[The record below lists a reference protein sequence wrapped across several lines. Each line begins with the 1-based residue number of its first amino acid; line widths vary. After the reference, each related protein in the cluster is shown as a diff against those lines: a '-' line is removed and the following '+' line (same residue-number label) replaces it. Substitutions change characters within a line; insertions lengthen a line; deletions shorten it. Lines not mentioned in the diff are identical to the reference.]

1 MLLQQQ
7 SSAAEADD
15 GDDGVKRLPSNATS
29 SSATVLRFISA
40 VFNTKPLAK
49 PKYIVLTATSKQPA
63 TELWRCKAV
72 SAASGELEGQES
84 GRIYSTPYREIEY

>member
-1 MLLQQQ
+1 MLHITYFVNANGISVNWQVVIYEALMLLQQQ
-7 SSAAEADD
+7 CSAAEADD
-15 GDDGVKRLPSNATS
+15 GDDGVKRLPSTATS

-63 TELWRCKAV
+63 TEL
-72 SAASGELEGQES
+72 
-84 GRIYSTPYREIEY
+84 